1 MSYYNTTKQSNF
13 HEIIKICQKHHQ
25 IFNWQTQAK
34 QYPENG
40 NGIEYFKGV
49 MKNDK
54 WVDCL
59 LYYGNDSKLK
69 GVLNFYPFD
78 LPPYEIRGNVN
89 LEVKQSE
96 RRKGIATALLDE
108 GIKRF
113 QIDLRKQVYTELGR
127 KFIKKYNQHKKYR
140 VS

>member
-1 MSYYNTTKQSNF
+1 MSYYNTTKLPPFPKTIESYM
-13 HEIIKICQKHHQ
+13 EYHQ

-34 QYPENG
+34 QYPEHG
-40 NGIEYFKGV
+40 KGIEYFKGE
-49 MKNDK
+49 MKDGK

-59 LYYGNDSKLK
+59 LYYGKDSNLK

-78 LPPYEIRGNVN
+78 FSHERKGNVN
-89 LEVKQSE
+89 LEVKLSE

-113 QIDLRKQVYTELGR
+113 QIDLRKQIYTESGR
-127 KFIKKYNQHKKYR
+127 KFIKKYNTHKKYR
-140 VS
+140 RC

>member
-1 MSYYNTTKQSNF
+1 MSYFNTTKKLCFPKTIESCIEF
-13 HEIIKICQKHHQ
+13 HN
-25 IFNWQTQAK
+25 IFSWENQAK
-34 QYPENG
+34 QFPEYG
-40 NGIEYFKGV
+40 KGIEYFKGE
-49 MKNDK
+49 MRDGK

-59 LYYGNDSKLK
+59 LYYGKDSKLK
-69 GVLNFYPFD
+69 GVLAFYPFD
-78 LPPYEIRGNVN
+78 FPLERKGNVN

-113 QIDLRKQVYTELGR
+113 QIDLRKQIYTESGR

-140 VS
+140 VR